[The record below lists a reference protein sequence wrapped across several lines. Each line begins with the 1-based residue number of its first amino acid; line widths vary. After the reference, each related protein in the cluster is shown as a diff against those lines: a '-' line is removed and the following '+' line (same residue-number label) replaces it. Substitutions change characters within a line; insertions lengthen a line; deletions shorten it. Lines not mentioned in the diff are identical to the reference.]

1 MTTFT
6 KMAVLVLLIPVF
18 TAGPSSS
25 QSDGD
30 PVSIGT
36 WRVIESEALGETRRL
51 LVHLPRGYEGSSIT
65 YPVLYHTYG
74 DYIDHYYTEAVRTV
88 ELLADDARAP
98 QIILVGIDNIDRY
111 RDLRP
116 LNNDGS
122 PAGIENYVRFLS
134 DEVFPFVEKIYR
146 TAGYRIVA
154 GPQAGAVF
162 CLYALMYHPDLF
174 DAFILNNPLV
184 HGPSTELLFSKAGAF
199 FGEWQSPMN
208 KYFYIT
214 YNSAAEKPEH
224 VEFVERLAR
233 QMAYARAKGLDLRLN
248 GLKGNTDFIEPLY
261 LEAGL
266 AGLFADYHVPL
277 DSTFDSLEA
286 IQEHYGGLSER
297 YGFEVAPSE
306 IIMTFS
312 ADALLRDG
320 QAEAAVE
327 ILEYETTLYP
337 NMVNPWWR
345 LANIAAEKGDTERA
359 IELFNKCVEINPS
372 MKNFVDRRIESLKK
386 DG

>member
-1 MTTFT
+1 MFRTQILV
-6 KMAVLVLLIPVF
+6 AVLGLLVAQPVL
-18 TAGPSSS
+18 A
-25 QSDGD
+25 QNDGD

-36 WRVIESEALGETRRL
+36 YRVIESEALGETRRL
-51 LVHLPRGYEGSSIT
+51 LVHLPRGYEGSNIT

-88 ELLADDARAP
+88 ELLANDARAP

-116 LNNDGS
+116 LKNDRS
-122 PAGIENYVRFLS
+122 PAGIENYVRFLTG
-134 DEVFPFVEKIYR
+134 EVFPFVEKNYR

-162 CLYALMYHPDLF
+162 CLYALMFHPDLF

-184 HGPSTELLFSKAGAF
+184 HGPSTELLFAKAGTF
-199 FGEWQSPMN
+199 FGEWKSPMN
-208 KYFYIT
+208 KYFFVT
-214 YNSAAEKPEH
+214 YGAADERPEH
-224 VEFVERLAR
+224 HEYIERLGR
-233 QMAYARAKGLDLRLN
+233 QTAHARAKGFDLRLN
-248 GLKGNTDFIEPLY
+248 ELVGNTDFIPPLH
-261 LEAGL
+261 LEVGIAR
-266 AGLFADYHVPL
+266 LFADYHVPL
-277 DSTFDSLEA
+277 DSTFGSLEA
-286 IQEHYGGLSER
+286 IQEHYAGLSKR
-297 YGFEVAPSE
+297 YGFDVAPSE
-306 IIMTFS
+306 MTMTFS
-312 ADALLRDG
+312 ADALLQNG
-320 QAEAAVE
+320 NTEGAVE

-345 LANIAAEKGDTERA
+345 LANIAAEGGDTKRA

>member
-1 MTTFT
+1 MFRTLTVVV
-6 KMAVLVLLIPVF
+6 MLGALVTAPVK
-18 TAGPSSS
+18 A
-25 QSDGD
+25 QNDGD

-36 WRVIESEALGETRRL
+36 WRVIDSKALGETRRL
-51 LVHLPRGYEGSSIT
+51 LVHLPRGYDGSNIT

-88 ELLADDARAP
+88 ELLANDARAP

-122 PAGIENYVRFLS
+122 PAGIENYVRFLT
-134 DEVFPFVEKIYR
+134 DEVFPFVEENYR
-146 TAGYRIVA
+146 TAPYRIVA

-184 HGPSTELLFSKAGAF
+184 HGPSTELMIAKAGAF
-199 FGEWQSPMN
+199 FGEWKSSMN
-208 KYFYIT
+208 KYFFVT
-214 YNSAAEKPEH
+214 YGGADERPEH
-224 VEFVERLAR
+224 HEYIERLGR
-233 QMAYARAKGLDLRLN
+233 QAARATGFDLRLN
-248 GLKGNTDFIEPLY
+248 ELVGNTDFIPPLH
-261 LEAGL
+261 LEAGI
-266 AGLFADYHVPL
+266 ARLFAEYHVPL
-277 DSTFDSLEA
+277 DSTFDSLA
-286 IQEHYGGLSER
+286 QIHEHYRGLSKR
-297 YGFEVAPSE
+297 YGFDVPPSE
-306 IIMTFS
+306 MTMTFS

-320 QAEAAVE
+320 NTEAAVE
-327 ILEYETTLYP
+327 ILEYEITLYP

-345 LANIAAEKGDTERA
+345 LANIAAERGETEQA

-372 MKNFVDRRIESLKK
+372 MKNFVDRRIESLNK